1 MKEKIEKAREFENA
15 IQIISEESCRLGV
28 YALQFEFAERFGS
41 RLDDVVIIPILRGGK
56 RIGEK
61 IPSNLKVDFAPMQM
75 SYYDDKNQRVES
87 PICKVEPVINKIIV
101 NGKTRNVVFAEGV
114 VDSEG
119 TIKKSIQAINIMI
132 DKFNVENKA
141 TYAYPE
147 YHVFALVSKV
157 NGDST
162 IPNFVYSNFAST
174 SYLDARMSQSS
185 EQTFLKEHIAT
196 YCDVVYA
203 FKVDSRIWVHGWGVD
218 NGQKGREEDS
228 IFGILS
234 PYADSVPEEP
244 YFTESD
250 IFNKYFRQGII

>member
-1 MKEKIEKAREFENA
+1 MKEKIEQARNFENA

-61 IPSNLKVDFAPMQM
+61 IPSKLNVDFAPMQM
-75 SYYDDKNQRVES
+75 SYYDDKNQRLES
-87 PICKVEPVINKIIV
+87 PICKVEPDINKIIV

-119 TIKKSIQAINIMI
+119 TIKKSIQAVNTMI

-157 NGDST
+157 NGNST
-162 IPNFVYSNFAST
+162 IPNF
-174 SYLDARMSQSS
+174 
-185 EQTFLKEHIAT
+185 
-196 YCDVVYA
+196 VYA

-228 IFGILS
+228 MFGIMS
-234 PYADSVPEEP
+234 PYADSVPTEP
-244 YFTESD
+244 YVTQSKF
-250 IFNKYFRQGII
+250 FNKYFRQGIIAKPEDD